1 MAVQK
6 KKYVVYAREV
16 SYYKRIAE
24 GTSEEDVKKKMD
36 RLLTKDTFDFVQQEF
51 YITDI
56 LEEGDKNGNLLTH
69 SVYYRGGADDQPGQ
83 KSPMSGRKTPDL
95 KLAQGL
101 L

>member
-24 GTSEEDVKKKMD
+24 GTSEEDVKKKME

-56 LEEGDKNGNLLTH
+56 LEEGDE
-69 SVYYRGGADDQPGQ
+69 
-83 KSPMSGRKTPDL
+83 
-95 KLAQGL
+95 
-101 L
+101 